1 MQHLKP
7 LSLPSAYNLIPKIVA
22 SSLAAVVTVAGAAY
36 LALQVSPWPAAL
48 FFRTFMDRS
57 GIATAQALE
66 PHVPAGVAALLDQ
79 RYDTADADAIL
90 DVFYPTVV
98 QGTDRK
104 LATVVWVHGGGFL
117 SGSKEQVANYLKILS
132 GAGFT
137 TIGVDYSLAPGST
150 YPTPIKEINA
160 ALAYIQANA
169 ARFHVDPSR
178 FFLAGDSAGAQI
190 AAQLANVIS
199 TPSYAWETRVA
210 PSILR
215 SQLRG
220 VLLHCGVYDPGQFKF
235 EGASGFFLQTVI
247 WSYFGTKDISA
258 NPRRDEFSVVR
269 NFSPGFPPIFVSV
282 GNADPLAPQS
292 HRLAEVAAGYGVPVD
307 SLFFADD
314 HTPPLRHEYQFN
326 LDSEAG
332 RMALA
337 RSVEFLK
344 SYSR

>member
-1 MQHLKP
+1 MHKRL
-7 LSLPSAYNLIPKIVA
+7 LVWG
-22 SSLAAVVTVAGAAY
+22 LAAVVTVAAAAY
-36 LALQVSPWPAAL
+36 VALQVSPWPAAL
-48 FFRTFMDRS
+48 FFRTVMDRS

-66 PHVPAGVAALLDQ
+66 SHVPSGVTAVLNE
-79 RYDTADADAIL
+79 RYDGADADAAL

-98 QGTDRK
+98 QGTDQK
-104 LATVVWVHGGGFL
+104 LAAVVWVHGGGFL

-132 GAGFT
+132 GAGFV

-150 YPTPIKEINA
+150 YPTPIKQVNA

-169 ARFHVDPSR
+169 ARFHVDPSK

-190 AAQLANVIS
+190 SAQLANVIS
-199 TPSYAWETRVA
+199 TPSYAWETRMM
-210 PSILR
+210 PSIVR

-220 VLLHCGVYDPGQFKF
+220 LLLHCGVYDPGQFKY
-235 EGASGFFLQTVI
+235 EGLSGFFLKTVI
-247 WSYFGTKDISA
+247 WSYFGTRDISA

-269 NFSPGFPPIFVSV
+269 NFSPAFPPMFISV
-282 GNADPLAPQS
+282 GNADALAPQS
-292 HRLAEVAAGYGVPVD
+292 RTLAEVAAGYGVPVD
-307 SLFFADD
+307 SLFFPDD

-332 RMALA
+332 RLALA
-337 RSVEFLK
+337 RAVAFLK

>member
-1 MQHLKP
+1 M
-7 LSLPSAYNLIPKIVA
+7 PKLLVA
-22 SSLAAVVTVAGAAY
+22 WSLAAVVIVAAAGY

-48 FFRTFMDRS
+48 FFRTVMDRS
-57 GIATAQALE
+57 GIAAAEALE
-66 PHVPAGVAALLDQ
+66 AHVPAGVTALHNQ
-79 RYDTADADAIL
+79 RYDPADADAVL

-98 QGTDRK
+98 QGTERK

-117 SGSKEQVANYLKILS
+117 SGSKEQVANYLKIVS
-132 GAGFT
+132 GAGFA

-150 YPTPIKEINA
+150 YPTPIKQVNV

-169 ARFHVDPSR
+169 ARLHVDPSK

-199 TPSYAWETRVA
+199 TPSYAWETRVVPTIA
-210 PSILR
+210 R

-220 VLLHCGVYDPGQFKF
+220 VLLHCGVYDPGQFKY
-235 EGASGFFLQTVI
+235 EGLSGFFLKTVI

-269 NFSPGFPPIFVSV
+269 NFSAAFPPMFISV

-292 HRLAEVAAGYGVPVD
+292 RRLAEVAAGYGVPVD
-307 SLFFADD
+307 NLFFPDD
-314 HTPPLRHEYQFN
+314 RTPPLRHEYQFN
-326 LDSEAG
+326 LDTEAG
-332 RMALA
+332 QTALA
-337 RSVEFLK
+337 RSIAFLK
-344 SYSR
+344 SNSR